1 MFYSKKSV
9 GKSVGNT
16 FCGVGLEC
24 FMKKSILGLFSS
36 FLILLSFNSCSVT
49 VEKTTSLLGVYIAS
63 VAISFGLLLGY
74 FLAIKKRDLWFVILF
89 FCVFIVNI
97 SYLWLAI
104 SDTLETALM
113 ANRVSYLG
121 SVFLPMAMLM
131 IITKAIKLNYN
142 KALPYVLLVIGILV
156 FLVAASP
163 GYLDLYYKEVTLE
176 IVNGVS
182 VLNKIYGPWHITYY
196 IYLFAYFAAMIVII
210 TKASVKKLV
219 STSGQ
224 AVILTFAVMVNIG
237 VWLLEQ
243 LVDFGFELLSISYII
258 SELFL
263 LGLNY
268 LIQDEEKRK
277 SALSPPADTAVK
289 RIENIVDIQ
298 EEQHPIISEDSEKI
312 EFFQKGITTL
322 TATEKK
328 IFELYLDSNGTK
340 DVLTKMNIKENTLKY
355 HNKNIYGKL
364 GVSSRK
370 QLLEIANKI
379 PKS

>member
-1 MFYSKKSV
+1 
-9 GKSVGNT
+9 
-16 FCGVGLEC
+16 
-24 FMKKSILGLFSS
+24 MKKSILGLFSS

-74 FLAIKKRDLWFVILF
+74 FLAIKKRELWFVILF

-219 STSGQ
+219 SSSGQ

-263 LGLNY
+263 LGFNY

-298 EEQHPIISEDSEKI
+298 KEQHPIISEDSEKI